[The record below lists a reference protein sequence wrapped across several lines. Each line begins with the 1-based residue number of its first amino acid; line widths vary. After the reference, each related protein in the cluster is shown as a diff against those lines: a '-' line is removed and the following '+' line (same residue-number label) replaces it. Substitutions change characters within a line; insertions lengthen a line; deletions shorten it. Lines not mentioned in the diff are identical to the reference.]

1 MQTSCRATPY
11 MLGIERFVRPTI
23 DESEKNLHESSLF
36 RIDAAVQTCMEATR
50 TPTPHTYI
58 TLHQGMRA
66 RAQTRAMNRR
76 GVQNHPLLTCKEC
89 SIEWILNS
97 YHNNR
102 LPRTK
107 NSSNH
112 QSGRYKTRRVQFAF
126 RLSRTT
132 TRTNGKNRNCSR
144 ARGLNCTKNRGSPIP
159 LLDGFYLDV
168 IDVHFQRRTNA
179 LIYSSKSSSQSCC
192 PQIERSCSGLQESQ
206 IRHHNEL
213 FQNEKELPG
222 RRNTYRDLPP
232 RRRWSAAKLLRTCRI
247 R

>member
-1 MQTSCRATPY
+1 
-11 MLGIERFVRPTI
+11 
-23 DESEKNLHESSLF
+23 
-36 RIDAAVQTCMEATR
+36 MEATR
-50 TPTPHTYI
+50 TPTPNTYI

-107 NSSNH
+107 TAAITRAAATKADGSNSPS
-112 QSGRYKTRRVQFAF
+112 VF
-126 RLSRTT
+126 REQLELT
-132 TRTNGKNRNCSR
+132 GKIAIAPEREVLIIFNN
-144 ARGLNCTKNRGSPIP
+144 NCTKNRGSPIP
-159 LLDGFYLDV
+159 LLDGFYLGV

-192 PQIERSCSGLQESQ
+192 PQIGRSCSGLQESQ
-206 IRHHNEL
+206 IRHHKEL
-213 FQNEKELPG
+213 FQNEKELPR

-232 RRRWSAAKLLRTCRI
+232 RRRSSAAKFLRTCRI

>member
-1 MQTSCRATPY
+1 MHGSHTHTHTPHIHNTTSGYESARTNTSNEQTRRT
-11 MLGIERFVRPTI
+11 
-23 DESEKNLHESSLF
+23 KSSLAHLQGVF
-36 RIDAAVQTCMEATR
+36 DRMDSEFISQQPLAAHKKQQQSPER
-50 TPTPHTYI
+50 
-58 TLHQGMRA
+58 
-66 RAQTRAMNRR
+66 
-76 GVQNHPLLTCKEC
+76 PLQK
-89 SIEWILNS
+89 
-97 YHNNR
+97 
-102 LPRTK
+102 
-107 NSSNH
+107 
-112 QSGRYKTRRVQFAF
+112 QRVQFAF

-159 LLDGFYLDV
+159 LLDGFYLNV

>member
-1 MQTSCRATPY
+1 MVRKRRADTSSEEP
-11 MLGIERFVRPTI
+11 I
-23 DESEKNLHESSLF
+23 D
-36 RIDAAVQTCMEATR
+36 
-50 TPTPHTYI
+50 
-58 TLHQGMRA
+58 
-66 RAQTRAMNRR
+66 RR

-102 LPRTK
+102 LPHTK
-107 NSSNH
+107 NSSNR
-112 QSGRYKTRRVQFAF
+112 QSGRYKSRRVQFAF

-132 TRTNGKNRNCSR
+132 RTKGKNRNCSR
-144 ARGLNCTKNRGSPIP
+144 ARGLNCTKNRGSPIL

-192 PQIERSCSGLQESQ
+192 PQIGRSCSGLQESQ

>member
-11 MLGIERFVRPTI
+11 MLGIERFVHPTI

-76 GVQNHPLLTCKEC
+76 GVQNQPLLTCKEC
-89 SIEWILNS
+89 SIEWILNL

-107 NSSNH
+107 KAAIARAAATKADGSNSPSVFRE
-112 QSGRYKTRRVQFAF
+112 QLELTGKIAIAPEREVLIAQKIGEVQF
-126 RLSRTT
+126 LSLTVF
-132 TRTNGKNRNCSR
+132 
-144 ARGLNCTKNRGSPIP
+144 
-159 LLDGFYLDV
+159 DLDV

-213 FQNEKELPG
+213 FQNEKELPR